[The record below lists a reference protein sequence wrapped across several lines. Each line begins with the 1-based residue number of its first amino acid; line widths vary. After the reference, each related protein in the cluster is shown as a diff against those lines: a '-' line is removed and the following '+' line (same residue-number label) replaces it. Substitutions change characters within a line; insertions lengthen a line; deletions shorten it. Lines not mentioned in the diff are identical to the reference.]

1 MLRSS
6 KLLVF
11 VFAFKQSSG
20 CSSWSIAKM
29 FQGSGFENILNSAEQ
44 LLWDTDRF
52 KQRAGAEML
61 AGVTRG
67 MATLALIK
75 FKSRLTIGAK
85 GAKNWPKQHFD
96 QLWSWIISRLDRIY
110 ASIKPD
116 TIGFWET
123 TFTVSLSPF
132 IELQGVKPLHKAILE
147 GRDPRRVPALSDW
160 ILSLPLDFYSD
171 SAFAS
176 MYEPHHLPHGNSPA
190 TLAIKTL
197 SILAIF
203 LDYVGYR
210 DVPLLDRYF
219 PVFLGG
225 MDVSF
230 AEVPIYN
237 SLLLSFL
244 TLTFF

>member
-1 MLRSS
+1 MS
-6 KLLVF
+6 
-11 VFAFKQSSG
+11 
-20 CSSWSIAKM
+20 
-29 FQGSGFENILNSAEQ
+29 QGAGFEDILNSAEQ

-67 MATLALIK
+67 IVTLVLVK
-75 FKSRLTIGAK
+75 FKHGLAIDII

-96 QLWSWIISRLDRIY
+96 QLWSWIIFRLDRMY

-116 TIGFWET
+116 TIGFWEV

-132 IELQGVKPLHKAILE
+132 IGLTAVKLLRQALLE
-147 GRDPRRVPALSDW
+147 GRDPRRIPALSDW
-160 ILSLPLDFYSD
+160 ILSLPLDFYGD

-176 MYEPHHLPHGNSPA
+176 MYRPHHLPYGNLPA
-190 TLAIKTL
+190 PLAIKTL
-197 SILAIF
+197 KILGCL

-219 PVFLGG
+219 PLLLGG
-225 MDVSF
+225 SDVSF
-230 AEVPIYN
+230 AEVDR
-237 SLLLSFL
+237 L
-244 TLTFF
+244 

>member
-1 MLRSS
+1 MS
-6 KLLVF
+6 
-11 VFAFKQSSG
+11 
-20 CSSWSIAKM
+20 
-29 FQGSGFENILNSAEQ
+29 QGAGFENILNSAEQ

-67 MATLALIK
+67 IATLALIK
-75 FKSRLTIGAK
+75 FKYGLAIDII

-110 ASIKPD
+110 TSIKPD
-116 TIGFWET
+116 TIGFWEA

-132 IELQGVKPLHKAILE
+132 IGLAAVKPLHKALLE

-160 ILSLPLDFYSD
+160 ILSLPVDFYGD

-176 MYEPHHLPHGNSPA
+176 MYEPHHLPYGNSPA
-190 TLAIKTL
+190 PLAIKSLT
-197 SILAIF
+197 ILGCF
-203 LDYVGYR
+203 LDNVGYR

-219 PVFLGG
+219 ALLLGG
-225 MDVSF
+225 TDVSF
-230 AEVPIYN
+230 AEVARYNISTRWLVDFYCFRSGFPYLQIY
-237 SLLLSFL
+237 
-244 TLTFF
+244 T